1 MPGVLEYY
9 SITPAFLPDQGGYL
23 LELGLEKRD
32 RSNQKKIRGTTI
44 LSVRKDGQG
53 VMAADGQVTLE
64 NTIMKKKA
72 KKLRFMYNDQVLV
85 GFAGATADAFSL
97 FERLEAKLEKFN
109 GNLPRAAVELAK
121 DWRTDKILRRLEAL
135 LIAMDKEHTLILSGN
150 GDVIEPDEEVAAIG
164 SGGPYALAAAKALL
178 AHTDLDPESMAL
190 ESMKI
195 AASICLYTNEE
206 FEIKTL
212 TTPKKSM

>member
-1 MPGVLEYY
+1 MIRPTREANVFLEVKAKEYVVRERR
-9 SITPAFLPDQGGYL
+9 A
-23 LELGLEKRD
+23 RD
-32 RSNQKKIRGTTI
+32 TTGQRIRSTTI
-44 LSVRKDGQG
+44 LSIRKDGQA

-64 NTIMKKKA
+64 NTIMKKRA
-72 KKLRFMYNDQVLV
+72 KKLRFMYNDRVLI

-97 FERLEAKLEKFN
+97 FEKLEGKLEKYN

-135 LIAMDKEHTLILSGN
+135 LLAMDLENTLILSGN
-150 GDVIEPDEEVAAIG
+150 GDVIEPDEDVAAIG
-164 SGGPYALAAAKALL
+164 SGGPYALAAAKALI
-178 AHTDLDPESMAL
+178 AHSDLDAKSIAL

-206 FEIKTL
+206 FELKFLPNT
-212 TTPKKSM
+212 

>member
-1 MPGVLEYY
+1 MKLR
-9 SITPAFLPDQGGYL
+9 
-23 LELGLEKRD
+23 LEKRD
-32 RSNQKKIRGTTI
+32 GSRKKKIRATTI

-97 FERLEAKLEKFN
+97 FERLDAKLEKYN

-135 LIAMDKEHTLILSGN
+135 LLAMDQKNTLILSGN
-150 GDVIEPDEEVAAIG
+150 GDVIEPDEETASIG

-178 AHTDLDPESMAL
+178 AHSDLDAKSIAI

-206 FEIKTL
+206 FEVAL
-212 TTPKKSM
+212 LPNKKI

>member
-1 MPGVLEYY
+1 MISPIREANVFIEVEERGVRERR
-9 SITPAFLPDQGGYL
+9 A
-23 LELGLEKRD
+23 RD
-32 RSNQKKIRGTTI
+32 RAGQKIRATTI
-44 LSVRKDGQG
+44 LSIRKDGQA

-64 NTIMKKKA
+64 NTIMKKRA
-72 KKLRFMYNDQVLV
+72 KKLRFMYNDRVLI

-97 FERLEAKLEKFN
+97 FEKLEGKLEKYN

-135 LIAMDKEHTLILSGN
+135 LLAMDLENTLILSGN
-150 GDVIEPDEEVAAIG
+150 GDVIEPDEDVAAIG
-164 SGGPYALAAAKALL
+164 SGGPYALAAAKALI
-178 AHTDLDPESMAL
+178 AHSNLDAKSIAL

-206 FEIKTL
+206 FELKFLQNT
-212 TTPKKSM
+212 

>member
-1 MPGVLEYY
+1 MISPIREVNVFIEVKEHGVRERR
-9 SITPAFLPDQGGYL
+9 A
-23 LELGLEKRD
+23 RD
-32 RSNQKKIRGTTI
+32 RAGQKIRATTI
-44 LSVRKDGQG
+44 LSIRKDGQA

-64 NTIMKKKA
+64 NTIMKKRA
-72 KKLRFMYNDQVLV
+72 KKLRFMYNDRVLI

-97 FERLEAKLEKFN
+97 FEKLEGKLEKYN

-135 LIAMDKEHTLILSGN
+135 LLAMDLENTLILSGN
-150 GDVIEPDEEVAAIG
+150 GDVIEPDEDVAAIG
-164 SGGPYALAAAKALL
+164 SGGPYALAAAKALI
-178 AHTDLDPESMAL
+178 AHSDLDAKSIAL

-206 FEIKTL
+206 FELKFLPNT
-212 TTPKKSM
+212 

>member
-1 MPGVLEYY
+1 MK
-9 SITPAFLPDQGGYL
+9 
-23 LELGLEKRD
+23 LGLKKRD
-32 RSNQKKIRGTTI
+32 GSTLKKIRATTI
-44 LSVRKDGQG
+44 LCVRKDGQG

-97 FERLEAKLEKFN
+97 FERLESKLEKYN

-121 DWRTDKILRRLEAL
+121 DWRTDKVLRRLEAL
-135 LIAMDKEHTLILSGN
+135 LLAMDQEHTLILSGN
-150 GDVIEPDEEVAAIG
+150 GDVIEPDEETASIG
-164 SGGPYALAAAKALL
+164 SGGPYALAAARALL
-178 AHTDLDPESMAL
+178 AHSNLDAKSIAI

-206 FEIKTL
+206 FEVKLLPNKIK
-212 TTPKKSM
+212 

>member
-1 MPGVLEYY
+1 MTDPIQEAKG
-9 SITPAFLPDQGGYL
+9 AGGYL
-23 LELGLEKRD
+23 LVLGGKKRD
-32 RSNQKKIRGTTI
+32 RSNKKIIGTTI

-64 NTIMKKKA
+64 NTIIKQKA

-97 FERLEAKLEKFN
+97 FERLEGKLEKYN

-135 LIAMDKEHTLILSGN
+135 LLAMDREHTLILSGN

-164 SGGPYALAAAKALL
+164 SGGPYALAAARAFM
-178 AHTDLDPESMAL
+178 AHSDLDAKSIAI

-206 FEIKTL
+206 FEVKNL
-212 TTPKKSM
+212 PNPKKK